1 MSFKTEDNYV
11 QFRLTFTDNGGTGTA
26 IDAFTA
32 TCSRKITYIYQG
44 KNLAVDASSDA
55 ASCYYD
61 FSNLKE
67 NSTYYCSMQSS
78 DITKGCEEHISPIS
92 APIEVT
98 TLPINSKDEDSNQLP
113 LAIDSINYNALTHVV
128 YLSKPETGNMLYIY
142 NAAGNLVYYCP
153 TYTGVVEYIIP
164 VEQLQKDCL
173 YLIKYVENGK
183 VRRKQSWAKFM
194 L

>member
-1 MSFKTEDNYV
+1 
-11 QFRLTFTDNGGTGTA
+11 
-26 IDAFTA
+26 
-32 TCSRKITYIYQG
+32 
-44 KNLAVDASSDA
+44 
-55 ASCYYD
+55 
-61 FSNLKE
+61 
-67 NSTYYCSMQSS
+67 MQSS

-128 YLSKPETGNMLYIY
+128 YLSNPETGNMLYIY

-153 TYTGVVEYIIP
+153 TQSGVVEYVIP

-183 VRRKQSWAKFM
+183 LRRKQSWAKFM